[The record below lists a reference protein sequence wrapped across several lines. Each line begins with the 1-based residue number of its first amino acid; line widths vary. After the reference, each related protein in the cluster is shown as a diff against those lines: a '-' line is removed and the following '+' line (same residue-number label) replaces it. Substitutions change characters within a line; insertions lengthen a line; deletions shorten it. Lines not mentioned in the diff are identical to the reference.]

1 MPGSPC
7 ERRPQA
13 TACWSLPEAM
23 RSPTWRRN
31 GGRTSCANHGKRDRT
46 LPRRAASRERCT
58 AAPTQCSFCRATCLS
73 SRSTPCARSSSRL
86 RASTLPWRWRCR
98 RSGGAAPTRSTCD
111 LQPRSL
117 SISARI
123 LWRSSARRRR
133 AWASNSSCITQTR
146 WRSTWTSPATWRG
159 CGVRCDAARADRR
172 GGPPEVRPGDDLG
185 ELIGSRSRLE
195 SGDVL
200 VVAQKVVSK
209 SEGRLINFR
218 SVQAS
223 DEAKRIASRLVASP
237 DPRIVQVILDESVR
251 VLRSERVLITE
262 TRHGFVCANG
272 GVDHSNVPGSDELA
286 LLPEDPDASAGRL
299 RDRLRE
305 LTGVEVGVIVSD
317 TFGRP
322 WRLGIVNVALGI
334 AGLPALLD
342 LRGSPDDTGKG
353 LQATVLAIAD
363 DIAAAAGLV
372 MGKTNRAPVVIV
384 RGLAL
389 QGTGTGRDLIRP
401 AAEDLFR

>member
-1 MPGSPC
+1 VTHLELIGV
-7 ERRPQA
+7 E
-13 TACWSLPEAM
+13 
-23 RSPTWRRN
+23 
-31 GGRTSCANHGKRDRT
+31 
-46 LPRRAASRERCT
+46 
-58 AAPTQCSFCRATCLS
+58 
-73 SRSTPCARSSSRL
+73 
-86 RASTLPWRWRCR
+86 
-98 RSGGAAPTRSTCD
+98 D
-111 LQPRSL
+111 L
-117 SISARI
+117 
-123 LWRSSARRRR
+123 
-133 AWASNSSCITQTR
+133 
-146 WRSTWTSPATWRG
+146 
-159 CGVRCDAARADRR
+159 
-172 GGPPEVRPGDDLG
+172 PEVRPGDDLG
-185 ELIGSRSRLE
+185 ELIAARSRLE
-195 SGDVL
+195 GGDVL

-218 SVQAS
+218 SVHAT

-262 TRHGFVCANG
+262 TRHGFVCANS

-299 RDRLRE
+299 RERLRE
-305 LTGVEVGVIVSD
+305 LTGVEVGVVVSD

-322 WRLGIVNVALGI
+322 WRLGIVNVALGV
-334 AGLPALLD
+334 AGLPALID
-342 LRGSPDDTGKG
+342 LRGRPDDDGKE

-384 RGLAL
+384 RGLAWKE
-389 QGTGTGRDLIRP
+389 TGTGRDLIRP